1 MFQGMADQDRDS
13 YRSRVMAERDENSD
27 LIRSW
32 LEGPGAIPIA
42 LVALVIFVAIAVTIL
57 HALLKVL

>member
-1 MFQGMADQDRDS
+1 
-13 YRSRVMAERDENSD
+13 MAERDENSD